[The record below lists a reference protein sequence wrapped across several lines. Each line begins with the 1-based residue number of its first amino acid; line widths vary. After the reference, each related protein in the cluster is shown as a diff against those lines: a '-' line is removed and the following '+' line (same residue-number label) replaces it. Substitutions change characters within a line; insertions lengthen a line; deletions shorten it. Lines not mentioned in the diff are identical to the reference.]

1 MVNIE
6 KSIFITKFSW
16 PIDYTGRRRIIMMP
30 TTPTTEKLDT
40 ILEHRMNKLIESI
53 KGRHYDDPM
62 EERVYKRK
70 IVFKMQRLLDGYKSW
85 LWLSEDKD

>member
-6 KSIFITKFSW
+6 KSIFITIFNLVGLST
-16 PIDYTGRRRIIMMP
+16 TGRRRNIMI
-30 TTPTTEKLDT
+30 PTTEKLDT
-40 ILEHRMNKLIESI
+40 ILENRMTKLIESI

-62 EERVYKRK
+62 EERVYRRK

>member
-6 KSIFITKFSW
+6 KSIFITIFNLVDLST
-16 PIDYTGRRRIIMMP
+16 TGRRRNIMM
-30 TTPTTEKLDT
+30 PTTEKLDT
-40 ILEHRMNKLIESI
+40 ILEHRMAKLIEDI

>member
-6 KSIFITKFSW
+6 KSIFMAIFNLVGLST
-16 PIDYTGRRRIIMMP
+16 TGRRRNIMM
-30 TTPTTEKLDT
+30 PTTEKLDT
-40 ILEHRMNKLIESI
+40 ILEHRMSKLIEAI

>member
-6 KSIFITKFSW
+6 KSIFITIFNLVGLST
-16 PIDYTGRRRIIMMP
+16 TGRRRNIMI
-30 TTPTTEKLDT
+30 PTTEKLDT
-40 ILEHRMNKLIESI
+40 ILENRMKNLIEAI

-62 EERVYKRK
+62 EERVYRRK